1 MTLAKLMVFRKKES
15 CWGMVSRMS
24 RPIEFYRLS
33 HGKTRLTETHLLLLW
48 YAFLNSAVKT
58 TLPSVTELERKWF
71 VVDASDKVLGRMA
84 VKIAD
89 ILRGR
94 HKPIYTPHIDT
105 GDFVVV
111 INAEKVAV
119 SGNKEEQK
127 QYMFYSGYVGNE
139 KYRNLADFREKRPTF
154 IIEHAVKGMLP
165 KNRLARQMI
174 KKLKIYAG
182 PDHPHEA
189 QEPKTLEV

>member
-1 MTLAKLMVFRKKES
+1 M
-15 CWGMVSRMS
+15 
-24 RPIEFYRLS
+24 
-33 HGKTRLTETHLLLLW
+33 
-48 YAFLNSAVKT
+48 KT
-58 TLPSVTELERKWF
+58 TLPKKEELERKWF
-71 VVDASDKVLGRMA
+71 VVDASDKVLGRMS

-94 HKPIYTPHIDT
+94 HKPIYTPHMDT

-111 INAEKVAV
+111 VNAEKVAV
-119 SGNKEEQK
+119 TGNKEEQK
-127 QYMFYSGYVGNE
+127 LYMFYSGYVGNE
-139 KYRNLADFREKRPTF
+139 KYRSLADFREKRPDF

-165 KNRLARQMI
+165 KNRLARQML

-189 QEPKTLEV
+189 QNPETLEA